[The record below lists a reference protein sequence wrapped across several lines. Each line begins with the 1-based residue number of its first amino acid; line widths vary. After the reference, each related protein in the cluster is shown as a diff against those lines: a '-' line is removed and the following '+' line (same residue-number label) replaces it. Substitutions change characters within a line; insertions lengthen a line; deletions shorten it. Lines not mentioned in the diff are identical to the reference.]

1 MADKPLIA
9 LPRGEYDARSLVL
22 ADQETNWEWPDIS
35 PESNNDLQPTGG
47 APTYQAVGGVGT
59 PWSDT
64 LPAVR
69 MDNSPVNDQWGA
81 NVNLGQVGNAFTIF
95 AVAEAT
101 DLVGSGMAFWGSG
114 DGTEIGGGGPF
125 GIYLF
130 IKQDG
135 TAGLVIGAPFVTL
148 LQSAPGLVSAGDRF
162 IITARRIDF
171 PQNVGNTSGPC
182 ILRVNGVEVS
192 SSSASGWNVLNP
204 VRRIHWCNLQA
215 TFGFPGVIEGDD
227 GLYAHLL
234 AYASAASDEEIL
246 QMEAFLQEVWFDPIP
261 VWAPSNVPAGS
272 VWTPS

>member
-1 MADKPLIA
+1 MADKPIIA
-9 LPRGEYDARSLVL
+9 LPRGEFDARSLAL
-22 ADQETNWEWPDIS
+22 ADQEQLNGWPDVS
-35 PESNNDLQPTGG
+35 TFNTDLQPAGG
-47 APTYQAVGGVGT
+47 APIYQAVGGVGT

-69 MDNSPVNDQWGA
+69 MDNQPANDRFGA
-81 NVNLGQVGNAFTIF
+81 NANIGQVGNAFTLF
-95 AVAEAT
+95 AVAQAT
-101 DLVGSGMAFWGSG
+101 DVAGSGMAFWGSL
-114 DGTEIGGGGPF
+114 DGTEIAGGGPF

-130 IKQDG
+130 ITKLG
-135 TAGLVIGAPFVTL
+135 EAGLVIGAPFVTYL
-148 LQSAPGLVSAGDRF
+148 RSAPGLVSAGDRF

-192 SSSASGWNVLNP
+192 SSSGSGWNVLTP
-204 VRRIHWCNLQA
+204 GRRIGRCNLQS
-215 TFGFPGVIEGDD
+215 TLSFPGEIEGDD

-234 AYASAASDEEIL
+234 SYGSAASDEEIL
-246 QMEAFLQEVWFDPIP
+246 QMEAFLQEVWFEPIP